1 MFQSNKEYFEFL
13 KQSGVHSF
21 LQETPNNHLTN
32 KHIQTK
38 SPKNKDFKSL
48 NEITE
53 ISDLIPLIINHN
65 TTARIQEAH
74 IFLGHFIVEQVENKL
89 FKVKENLIR

>member
-21 LQETPNNHLTN
+21 LQETPNNLLTD

-38 SPKNKDFKSL
+38 STENKDLKSL

-53 ISDLIPLIINHN
+53 IK
-65 TTARIQEAH
+65 
-74 IFLGHFIVEQVENKL
+74 NKSN
-89 FKVKENLIR
+89 FNLSSGYCFMRKTRSGSTSCIL